1 MGKFKYLRG
10 GRVFE
15 SDKVYNLPQIG
26 QDGKLLTPKKTTTP
40 DKPLKDLS
48 TAEPWNDP
56 AKQWYG
62 GSTNLGKGEDLY
74 IDDNGNL
81 AKKPVKK
88 IVKKPLEVPQK
99 PVLGDATVN
108 VNTKM
113 QAILA
118 GPKPVAGKPVF
129 NDGGFIQRKKPVRQ
143 GLQAAVEG
151 MFKQTES
158 APIGTPTVGAP
169 PSTPA
174 APQSTS
180 MMNSKKSFGDILGST
195 APFLD
200 NVANLIATKNTPQVP
215 NPVYTAPPRMQTK
228 INVDPQI
235 KKINEDVAT
244 TSRAIDQG
252 TSSAGV
258 ANANKAKLVA
268 DKWRATGELQGNK
281 ANMEAQLTN
290 QAAYADYQGRRS
302 NDALSNQRNQ
312 MQMMRT
318 DDVNS
323 RYAGVLSDFGSDIA
337 NINREKNLMA
347 RDKDA
352 MRMLMKTNPDAIY
365 QFADTAT
372 FEELYR
378 DNEPELRKLILTQKG
393 SEQKAKLSALY
404 KKLFNRDI

>member
-1 MGKFKYLRG
+1 
-10 GRVFE
+10 
-15 SDKVYNLPQIG
+15 
-26 QDGKLLTPKKTTTP
+26 
-40 DKPLKDLS
+40 
-48 TAEPWNDP
+48 
-56 AKQWYG
+56 
-62 GSTNLGKGEDLY
+62 
-74 IDDNGNL
+74 
-81 AKKPVKK
+81 
-88 IVKKPLEVPQK
+88 
-99 PVLGDATVN
+99 
-108 VNTKM
+108 
-113 QAILA
+113 
-118 GPKPVAGKPVF
+118 
-129 NDGGFIQRKKPVRQ
+129 
-143 GLQAAVEG
+143 
-151 MFKQTES
+151 
-158 APIGTPTVGAP
+158 
-169 PSTPA
+169 
-174 APQSTS
+174 
-180 MMNSKKSFGDILGST
+180 MNSKKSFGDILGST

-200 NVANLIATKNTPQVP
+200 NVANLIATKNTPSVP
-215 NPVYTAPPRMQTK
+215 SPTYTAPPRMQTK
-228 INVDPQI
+228 INIDPQI

-281 ANMEAQLTN
+281 VNAEAQLTN

-312 MQMMRT
+312 MDMMRT

-378 DNEPELRKLILTQKG
+378 DNEPELRKLILTQRG